1 MMKRLIL
8 GAVAIAAL
16 ATTSC
21 SDKKAGEATVDRA
34 LSDSISM
41 FYGKTVGSYV
51 LADYMRFDPQRKT
64 DRTKE
69 DIFKGIRTV
78 MGADPS
84 EGTIMGMQIGAQLLN
99 ELSRLREQGIDI
111 KNDDVL
117 KYFKQAFDAD
127 SLDMT
132 VVQDYSSTL
141 NRLITRVQKEAEERE
156 AAARAEAPDATDNLK
171 AGQEYVASLKAKD
184 PEIKTSDSGL
194 SYKIVNKGDDTEIS
208 DNSIV
213 EVNYVGKFTDGTV
226 FDQNPDGQ
234 PATFSP
240 AGVIPGFR
248 EGLKML
254 GKGGRAVLYIP
265 GNLGYGPEGVPQANI
280 GPNQMLVFE
289 VEIVGVK

>member
-1 MMKRLIL
+1 MKKLIL

-21 SDKKAGEATVDRA
+21 SDKKAGEATVDRE

-64 DRTKE
+64 ERTKD

-78 MGADPS
+78 MGAETS
-84 EGTIMGMQIGAQLLN
+84 EGTIMGMQIGAQLVN
-99 ELSRLREQGIDI
+99 ELNRLREQGIDI
-111 KNDDVL
+111 NNEEVL
-117 KYFKQAFDAD
+117 KYFKQAFDTD

-132 VVQDYSSTL
+132 VVRDYSSTL
-141 NRLITRVQKEAEERE
+141 NRLVTRVQKEAEERE

-171 AGQEYVASLKAKD
+171 AGEEYVAGLKAKD
-184 PEIKTSDSGL
+184 PEIKTTDSGL
-194 SYKIVNKGDDTEIS
+194 SYKIINKGDDTEIS

-289 VEIVGVK
+289 VEIAGVK